1 MSGSGMISV
10 RSPDQHP
17 PGRVHHFRLSVRI
30 LAGLVSFTI
39 IAGSLEIG
47 LRLWSFATDAVARRK
62 DDIYGR
68 LYSPEELRPSEL
80 SLPRQGGRCVH
91 QIFSGGMRWD
101 PRFGL
106 ATKTLDM
113 VCAKEFFKS
122 ARTKVVLLGGSTM
135 GGAFAPNYLTT
146 IDYYAFASDE
156 NFVSINLAESFAR
169 LSDMSARFI
178 HEIIELRPNV
188 AVFLVGFNEFHAMQ
202 YGGLPGDDFYWTAGV
217 SRRVHHPMMFL
228 LDKAIDSSK
237 LAQALLIQTG
247 IYLSPRA
254 TRKIDLTLVDQEVDY
269 YFRTQEYTS
278 VLCRQYWIK
287 CFFILQPTPL
297 VQSNL
302 NDRDRLIVQ
311 ERLKYFPQSQEIMT
325 RGYALLKR
333 GRNGNRVLDASGLF
347 DGVADAYFDVDH
359 FTKVG
364 NALLGRYIHDAILQ
378 CEH

>member
-1 MSGSGMISV
+1 MISV
-10 RSPDQHP
+10 RSTDQDPLGH
-17 PGRVHHFRLSVRI
+17 VHHFRLSVRI
-30 LAGLVSFTI
+30 LAGLVFFII

-47 LRLWSFATDAVARRK
+47 LRLWTLATDANMARLK

-68 LYSPEELRPSEL
+68 LYSPAELRPSEQI
-80 SLPRQGGRCVH
+80 LPRQGGRCVR
-91 QIFSGGMRWD
+91 QRQGMHWD

-106 ATKTLDM
+106 ASKTLDM
-113 VCAKEFFKS
+113 ACAKELFKS
-122 ARTKVVLLGGSTM
+122 ARTKVVLLGGSAM

-146 IDYYAFASDE
+146 IDYYAFARDE
-156 NFVSINLAESFAR
+156 DFASINLSESFAR

-217 SRRVHHPMMFL
+217 TRRVHRPMMFL

-247 IYLSPRA
+247 VYLSPRA

-278 VLCRQYWIK
+278 VLCRQYSIK
-287 CFFILQPTPL
+287 CFFILQPTSL

-311 ERLKYFPQSQEIMT
+311 ERLKYFPQSQKIMT

-333 GRNGNRVLDASGLF
+333 GRNGNRVQDASGLF
-347 DGVADAYFDVDH
+347 DGVADAYFDVEH

-364 NALLGRYIHDAILQ
+364 NALLGKYIHDAILQ
-378 CEH
+378 GKH

>member
-1 MSGSGMISV
+1 MCVSG
-10 RSPDQHP
+10 RK
-17 PGRVHHFRLSVRI
+17 
-30 LAGLVSFTI
+30 AC
-39 IAGSLEIG
+39 IG
-47 LRLWSFATDAVARRK
+47 IRD
-62 DDIYGR
+62 
-68 LYSPEELRPSEL
+68 
-80 SLPRQGGRCVH
+80 
-91 QIFSGGMRWD
+91 
-101 PRFGL
+101 FGL
-106 ATKTLDM
+106 ASKTLDKA
-113 VCAKEFFKS
+113 CAKELFKS

-135 GGAFAPNYLTT
+135 GSAFALNYLTT
-146 IDYYAFASDE
+146 IDYYAFGRDE
-156 NFVSINLAESFAR
+156 DFVSINLSESYAR

-178 HEIIELRPNV
+178 HEVIELRPDV
-188 AVFLVGFNEFHAMQ
+188 AVFLVGFNEFHAVQ

-217 SRRVHHPMMFL
+217 TRRVHRPMMFL
-228 LDKAIDSSK
+228 LDKVIDSSK

-278 VLCRQYWIK
+278 VLCKQYSIK

-311 ERLKYFPQSQEIMT
+311 ERLKNFPQSQEIMT

-347 DGVADAYFDVDH
+347 DGVADAYFDVEH

-364 NALLGRYIHDAILQ
+364 NALLGKYIHDAILQ
-378 CEH
+378 SEH

>member
-10 RSPDQHP
+10 PNQQT
-17 PGRVHHFRLSVRI
+17 PGRVHHFRLSVRV
-30 LAGLVSFTI
+30 LAGLVFFTI
-39 IAGSLEIG
+39 IAGNLEIG
-47 LRLWSFATDAVARRK
+47 LRLWTFATDAMTRLK

-68 LYSPEELRPSEL
+68 LYSPEELQPSEQ
-80 SLPRQGGRCVH
+80 SLPRQGGRCVR
-91 QIFSGGMRWD
+91 QQRGMHWD

-106 ATKTLDM
+106 ASKTLDKA
-113 VCAKEFFKS
+113 CAKELFKS

-135 GGAFAPNYLTT
+135 GGAFASNYLTT
-146 IDYYAFASDE
+146 IDYYAFARDE
-156 NFVSINLAESFAR
+156 DFVSINLSESYAR

-217 SRRVHHPMMFL
+217 TRRVHRPMMFL

-254 TRKIDLTLVDQEVDY
+254 TRKIDLSLIDQEVDY

-278 VLCRQYWIK
+278 VLCRQYSIK

-297 VQSNL
+297 AQSNL
-302 NDRDRLIVQ
+302 NDRDRLLVQ
-311 ERLKYFPQSQEIMT
+311 ERLKNF
-325 RGYALLKR
+325 
-333 GRNGNRVLDASGLF
+333 
-347 DGVADAYFDVDH
+347 
-359 FTKVG
+359 
-364 NALLGRYIHDAILQ
+364 
-378 CEH
+378 

>member
-1 MSGSGMISV
+1 MISV
-10 RSPDQHP
+10 RSTDQYP
-17 PGRVHHFRLSVRI
+17 PGHVHHFRFSVRI
-30 LAGLVSFTI
+30 LAGLVFFIT

-47 LRLWSFATDAVARRK
+47 LRLWSLAADANMARLK

-68 LYSPEELRPSEL
+68 LYSPVELRPSKQIL
-80 SLPRQGGRCVH
+80 TRQGDRCVR
-91 QIFSGGMRWD
+91 QREGMYWD

-106 ATKTLDM
+106 ASKTLDKA
-113 VCAKEFFKS
+113 CAKELFKS

-135 GGAFAPNYLTT
+135 GSAFAPNYLTT
-146 IDYYAFASDE
+146 IDYYAFGRDE
-156 NFVSINLAESFAR
+156 DLVSINLSESYAR

-178 HEIIELRPNV
+178 HEIVELRPDA

-217 SRRVHHPMMFL
+217 TRRVHRPMMFL

-254 TRKIDLTLVDQEVDY
+254 TRKIDFTLVDQEVDY

-278 VLCRQYWIK
+278 VLCRQYSIK
-287 CFFILQPTPL
+287 CFFILQPTLL

-302 NDRDRLIVQ
+302 NDRDSLIVQ
-311 ERLKYFPQSQEIMT
+311 ERLKNFPQSREIMT

-347 DGVADAYFDVDH
+347 DGVADAYFDVEH

-364 NALLGRYIHDAILQ
+364 NALLGKYIHDAILQ
-378 CEH
+378 SEH

>member
-10 RSPDQHP
+10 RPTDQYP

-30 LAGLVSFTI
+30 LAGLVFFTI

-47 LRLWSFATDAVARRK
+47 LRLWSFATDAKMAHLN

-68 LYSPEELRPSEL
+68 LYSPEELRPSEQI
-80 SLPRQGGRCVH
+80 LPRQGGRCVR
-91 QIFSGGMRWD
+91 QQRGMHWD

-106 ATKTLDM
+106 ASKTLDM
-113 VCAKEFFKS
+113 ACAKELFKS
-122 ARTKVVLLGGSTM
+122 AKIKVVLLGGSAM

-146 IDYYAFASDE
+146 IDHYAFARDE
-156 NFVSINLAESFAR
+156 NFVSVNLAEPAAR
-169 LSDMSARFI
+169 LSDMSARFV

-188 AVFLVGFNEFHAMQ
+188 AVFLVGENEFLAMQ

-237 LAQALLIQTG
+237 LAEILFIQTG
-247 IYLSPRA
+247 IYRSPRA
-254 TRKIDLTLVDQEVDY
+254 PRKIDLTLVDQEVDY

-278 VLCRQYWIK
+278 VLCREYSIK
-287 CFFILQPTPL
+287 CLFILQPTPL

-302 NDRDRLIVQ
+302 DDRDRLIVQ
-311 ERLKYFPQSQEIMT
+311 ERLKYFPQNQEIVS

-347 DGVADAYFDVDH
+347 DGVADAYFDVEH

-364 NALLGRYIHDAILQ
+364 NALLGKYIHDAISQ
-378 CEH
+378 SEH

>member
-1 MSGSGMISV
+1 MISV
-10 RSPDQHP
+10 RSTDQYQLGH
-17 PGRVHHFRLSVRI
+17 VHHFRLSVRI
-30 LAGLVSFTI
+30 LAGLVFFVI

-47 LRLWSFATDAVARRK
+47 LRLWSLATDAKMVRFK

-68 LYSPEELRPSEL
+68 LYSPAELRRSEQIL
-80 SLPRQGGRCVH
+80 SRQGGRCVR
-91 QIFSGGMRWD
+91 QRQGMLWD

-106 ATKTLDM
+106 ASKTLDM
-113 VCAKEFFKS
+113 ACAKELFKS

-135 GGAFAPNYLTT
+135 ASAFAPNYLTT
-146 IDYYAFASDE
+146 IEYYAFARDE
-156 NFVSINLAESFAR
+156 DFVSINLSESFAR

-217 SRRVHHPMMFL
+217 TRRVHNPMMFL
-228 LDKAIDSSK
+228 LDKAIDSSE

-278 VLCRQYWIK
+278 VLCRQYSIR

-302 NDRDRLIVQ
+302 NDRDRLLVQ
-311 ERLKYFPQSQEIMT
+311 ERLKNFPQSQEIMT

-333 GRNGNRVLDASGLF
+333 GRNGNRVLDASALF
-347 DGVADAYFDVDH
+347 DGVADAYFDVEH

-364 NALLGRYIHDAILQ
+364 NALLGKYIHDAIIQ
-378 CEH
+378 SEH

>member
-1 MSGSGMISV
+1 MVSV
-10 RSPDQHP
+10 RPTDQYPLGH
-17 PGRVHHFRLSVRI
+17 VHHFRLSVRI
-30 LAGLVSFTI
+30 LAGLVFFII
-39 IAGSLEIG
+39 IAGSLEMG
-47 LRLWSFATDAVARRK
+47 LRLWSLATDAKMARLQ
-62 DDIYGR
+62 DDISGR
-68 LYSPEELRPSEL
+68 LYSPAELQRSEQI
-80 SLPRQGGRCVH
+80 LPRQGGRCVH
-91 QIFSGGMRWD
+91 QRPGMHWD

-106 ATKTLDM
+106 ASKTLDM
-113 VCAKEFFKS
+113 ACAKELFKS

-135 GGAFAPNYLTT
+135 ASAFAPNYLTT
-146 IDYYAFASDE
+146 IEYYAFAHDE
-156 NFVSINLAESFAR
+156 DFVSINLSESFAR
-169 LSDMSARFI
+169 LSDMSARFM

-217 SRRVHHPMMFL
+217 TRRVHHPMMFL
-228 LDKAIDSSK
+228 LDKAIDSSE

-278 VLCRQYWIK
+278 VLCRQYSIK

-302 NDRDRLIVQ
+302 NDRDRLLVQ
-311 ERLKYFPQSQEIMT
+311 ERLKNFPQSQEIMT

-333 GRNGNRVLDASGLF
+333 GRNGNRVLDASALF
-347 DGVADAYFDVDH
+347 DGVADAYFDVEH

-364 NALLGRYIHDAILQ
+364 NALLGKYIHDAIIQ
-378 CEH
+378 SEH

>member
-1 MSGSGMISV
+1 MSGSGMMSI
-10 RSPDQHP
+10 RSTDHP
-17 PGRVHHFRLSVRI
+17 LERVHHSRLSVRI

-47 LRLWSFATDAVARRK
+47 LRLWSFATDAVAHLK

-68 LYSPEELRPSEL
+68 LYSPEEMRPSEQV
-80 SLPRQGGRCVH
+80 LPRQGGRCVR
-91 QIFSGGMRWD
+91 QQSVGMHWD

-106 ATKTLDM
+106 ASKTLDM
-113 VCAKEFFKS
+113 ACAKELFKS
-122 ARTKVVLLGGSTM
+122 AKTKVVFLGGSTM

-146 IDYYAFASDE
+146 IDYYAFARDE
-156 NFVSINLAESFAR
+156 DFVSINLAESFAR
-169 LSDMSARFI
+169 LSDISARFI

-237 LAQALLIQTG
+237 LAQVLLIQTG

-254 TRKIDLTLVDQEVDY
+254 TRKIDLTLVDQEVDN

-278 VLCRQYWIK
+278 VLCRQYSIK
-287 CFFILQPTPL
+287 CIFILQPTPL
-297 VQSNL
+297 AENHL
-302 NDRDRLIVQ
+302 MERDRLIVQ

-325 RGYALLKR
+325 RGYALLKA

-364 NALLGRYIHDAILQ
+364 NALLGKYIHDAILQ
-378 CEH
+378 SEP

>member
-1 MSGSGMISV
+1 MISV
-10 RSPDQHP
+10 PSTDQYPLAH
-17 PGRVHHFRLSVRI
+17 VHHFRLSVRI
-30 LAGLVSFTI
+30 LAGLVFFII

-47 LRLWSFATDAVARRK
+47 LRLWSLAADAKMVRFR
-62 DDIYGR
+62 DDIYDR
-68 LYSPEELRPSEL
+68 QYSPAELRRSGEI
-80 SLPRQGGRCVH
+80 LPGQGGRCVR
-91 QIFSGGMRWD
+91 QQRQGLNWD

-106 ATKTLDM
+106 ASKTLDM
-113 VCAKEFFKS
+113 ACAKELFKS
-122 ARTKVVLLGGSTM
+122 ARTKVVLLGGSAM
-135 GGAFAPNYLTT
+135 ASAFAPNYLTT
-146 IDYYAFASDE
+146 IENYAFGRDE
-156 NFVSINLAESFAR
+156 DFVSINLSESYAR

-178 HEIIELRPNV
+178 HEIIELQPNV
-188 AVFLVGFNEFHAMQ
+188 AVFLVGFNEFHAVQ
-202 YGGLPGDDFYWTAGV
+202 FGGLPGDDFYWTAGV
-217 SRRVHHPMMFL
+217 TRRVHHPMMFL
-228 LDKAIDSSK
+228 LDKAIDSSE

-269 YFRTQEYTS
+269 YFRTQEDTS
-278 VLCRQYWIK
+278 VLCRQYSIK

-333 GRNGNRVLDASGLF
+333 GRNGNRVQDASGLF
-347 DGVADAYFDVDH
+347 DGVADAYFDVEH

-364 NALLGRYIHDAILQ
+364 NALLGKYIHDAILQ
-378 CEH
+378 SKH

>member
-1 MSGSGMISV
+1 MVSV
-10 RSPDQHP
+10 RSTDQYPLGH
-17 PGRVHHFRLSVRI
+17 VHHFRLSVRI
-30 LAGLVSFTI
+30 LAGLVFFII

-47 LRLWSFATDAVARRK
+47 LRLWSLATDAKMVRFK

-68 LYSPEELRPSEL
+68 LYSPAELQRSEQI
-80 SLPRQGGRCVH
+80 LPRQGGRCVR
-91 QIFSGGMRWD
+91 QRQGMHWD

-106 ATKTLDM
+106 ASKTLDM
-113 VCAKEFFKS
+113 ACAKELFKS
-122 ARTKVVLLGGSTM
+122 ARNKVVLLGGSTM
-135 GGAFAPNYLTT
+135 ASAFAPNYLTT
-146 IDYYAFASDE
+146 IEYYAFDRGE
-156 NFVSINLAESFAR
+156 DFVSINLSESFAR

-178 HEIIELRPNV
+178 HEIIELRPSV

-217 SRRVHHPMMFL
+217 TRRVHHPMMFL
-228 LDKAIDSSK
+228 LDKAIESSE

-254 TRKIDLTLVDQEVDY
+254 TRKIDLTLIDQEVDY

-278 VLCRQYWIK
+278 VLCRQYSIK

-297 VQSNL
+297 AQSNL
-302 NDRDRLIVQ
+302 NDRDRLLVQ
-311 ERLKYFPQSQEIMT
+311 ERLKNFPQSQEIMT

-333 GRNGNRVLDASGLF
+333 GRNGNRVLDASALF
-347 DGVADAYFDVDH
+347 DGVADAYFDVEH

-364 NALLGRYIHDAILQ
+364 NALLGKYIHDTIIQ
-378 CEH
+378 SEY